1 MTDAPSRICFIP
13 ARGGS
18 KRLPRKNVLPFM
30 GKPMLA
36 WSIDCAK
43 DTGLFGEIIVS
54 SEEVAIGELAQAYG
68 ATWQPRRTDLA
79 GDRVSVTDVCLDF
92 LNHRHVAGTAGDV
105 LTVLYATAPLRAKE
119 DIVATVATVESGRAD
134 FAMTVTGLPY
144 DPSEALVVAADG
156 AAQVWQPELLA
167 ASRHDR
173 PNFKIDAGSVYVVR
187 VASFLE
193 QKNFY
198 GTPLKVVE
206 IPRERAVD
214 IDTAEDFARAE
225 FYATRQ
231 QGAA

>member
-1 MTDAPSRICFIP
+1 
-13 ARGGS
+13 
-18 KRLPRKNVLPFM
+18 M

-36 WSIDCAK
+36 WSIDCARE
-43 DTGLFGEIIVS
+43 TGLFSEIIVS
-54 SEEVAIGELAQAYG
+54 SEEAGIGELAQTYG
-68 ATWQPRRTDLA
+68 ATWQPRPIDLA

-92 LNHRHVAGTAGDV
+92 LDHRRAAGTAGEV
-105 LTVLYATAPLRAKE
+105 LTVLYAAAPLRTKE
-119 DIVATVATVESGRAD
+119 DIVATVAMVERGRAD

-156 AAQVWQPELLA
+156 AAKVWQSELLV

-193 QKNFY
+193 QKSFY

-206 IPRERAVD
+206 VPRERAVD

-231 QGAA
+231 QRGAA